1 MTKSLVI
8 ILILIGFLTF
18 AQENNLELIDNEV
31 RSIESDSTLVETEF
45 DWMERTGIT
54 TDGGGILKIWRNENQ
69 ICKVVQEI
77 GLSYGRVKTVIFLSN
92 GLPIKII
99 ETEENFELKND
110 ELDYGKLNEVFKATI
125 HVYDWEN
132 DENKIEQVGKRVM
145 SEGTCSNFDY
155 EPIIER
161 AVKATSE

>member
-1 MTKSLVI
+1 MDGT
-8 ILILIGFLTF
+8 
-18 AQENNLELIDNEV
+18 
-31 RSIESDSTLVETEF
+31 
-45 DWMERTGIT
+45 DWYYYR
-54 TDGGGILKIWRNENQ
+54 
-69 ICKVVQEI
+69 
-77 GLSYGRVKTVIFLSN
+77 
-92 GLPIKII
+92 LPIKII

>member
-54 TDGGGILKIWRNENQ
+54 TDCQ
-69 ICKVVQEI
+69 
-77 GLSYGRVKTVIFLSN
+77 
-92 GLPIKII
+92 
-99 ETEENFELKND
+99 
-110 ELDYGKLNEVFKATI
+110 
-125 HVYDWEN
+125 
-132 DENKIEQVGKRVM
+132 
-145 SEGTCSNFDY
+145 
-155 EPIIER
+155 
-161 AVKATSE
+161 